1 MNINDYKIIR
11 ITKWLLFYILSPII
25 RLEYKIWDKFVKKKK
40 IIRFFSTSGNIS
52 LVNIL
57 SIINEIGNFDK
68 YEDYLFIDTGKGRK
82 DFIENQMEI
91 ASLHNF
97 KKIYIGYQV
106 NSGIIAVLNNFFKVD
121 EVYLLNHNAHL
132 KTVLKLYT
140 NAKITLIDEGP
151 ASLINYGIENIK
163 NLKEIKMHKY
173 LGKLDFYGINNIQK
187 YNFNEISMQE
197 FNKIREIL
205 SKKYPININYDT
217 NEKYILY
224 CSIYWEVSGLNKD
237 EFSKVQ
243 KKVIQDLVDKG
254 YKILYKPHPR
264 DSEFYGFD
272 RNPNVKFI
280 DSKYPIELY
289 EFDVVAIVSIS
300 STSSL
305 TLAHYSS
312 IPCFSH
318 VTEKAI
324 NHTDEKG
331 GKLDIVK
338 HIVKEYSPDYS
349 ILLNFDISNTSKQEL
364 KETLNQYYKT
374 FLKTKPLLSE
384 NKRIGEKWKIH

>member
-331 GKLDIVK
+331 VKLDIVK